1 MMVIFFVRL
10 LAQSFEAH
18 LGPSVWEFEGSF
30 QENIPSDISEEKET
44 TLARAL
50 VTQWTTLD
58 R

>member
-50 VTQWTTLD
+50 VTQ
-58 R
+58 